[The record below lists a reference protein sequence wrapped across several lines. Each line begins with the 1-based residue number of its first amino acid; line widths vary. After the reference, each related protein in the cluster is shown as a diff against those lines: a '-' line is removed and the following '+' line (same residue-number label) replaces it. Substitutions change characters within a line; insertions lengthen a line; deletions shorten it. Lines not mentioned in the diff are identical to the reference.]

1 MEAKD
6 RKFAIVHKDFS
17 FTTENENMIE
27 QYKKHPEFF
36 VLEYNK
42 KILQRMGLITEH
54 TSSAEV
60 NAMLAAAHLGGAGS
74 VKALKEGKNRRD
86 AYGTP
91 VSEYYQMGLRA
102 T

>member
-1 MEAKD
+1 
-6 RKFAIVHKDFS
+6 
-17 FTTENENMIE
+17 
-27 QYKKHPEFF
+27 
-36 VLEYNK
+36 
-42 KILQRMGLITEH
+42 MGLITEH